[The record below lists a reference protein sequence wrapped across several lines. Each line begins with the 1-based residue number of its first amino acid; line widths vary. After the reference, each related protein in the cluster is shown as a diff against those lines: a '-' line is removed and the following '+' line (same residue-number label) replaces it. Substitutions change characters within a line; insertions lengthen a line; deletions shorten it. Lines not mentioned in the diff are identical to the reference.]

1 VDLIDK
7 IQSSKAQ
14 RKTKGV
20 RLLMAALKLVRT
32 TIISILMSL
41 LALTQA
47 HALKVGDQIKI
58 DSLNTV
64 SGLQLSDE
72 QLRGKYLVVQVWAT
86 WCPYCHRQ
94 NENLKELVRRTQGGN
109 LQVIGLSVDKKTETV
124 QSYIKNHE
132 INFPVA
138 MMTPELDRAI
148 GKRRGIPELY
158 VIDPSG
164 RVLQKDVG
172 QMVDLDV
179 FELARFNRR

>member
-1 VDLIDK
+1 MV
-7 IQSSKAQ
+7 
-14 RKTKGV
+14 V
-20 RLLMAALKLVRT
+20 LKLFRT

-41 LALTQA
+41 LTLTQV
-47 HALKVGDQIKI
+47 HALSVGDQIKI

-64 SGLQLSDE
+64 SGLQLSAE

-94 NENLKELVRRTQGGN
+94 NANLKELVRKTVGGN
-109 LQVIGLSVDKKTETV
+109 LQVIGLSIDKKTETV
-124 QSYIKNHE
+124 QAYIKNNE

-148 GKRRGIPELY
+148 GKRRGIPEIY

>member
-1 VDLIDK
+1 M
-7 IQSSKAQ
+7 
-14 RKTKGV
+14 T
-20 RLLMAALKLVRT
+20 LLNYLYTLSMCIALCL
-32 TIISILMSL
+32 SPLSY
-41 LALTQA
+41 A
-47 HALKVGDQIKI
+47 HALGVGDYIKI
-58 DSLNTV
+58 DKLVTV
-64 SGLQLSDE
+64 EGQQLATSD
-72 QLRGKYLVVQVWAT
+72 LKGKYLVVQVWAT

-94 NENLKELVRRTQGGN
+94 NANLKELVRRTQGGN
-109 LQVIGLSVDKKTETV
+109 LLVIGLSVDKKEETV
-124 QSYIKNHE
+124 QSYVKKNE

-164 RVLQKDVG
+164 RVIQKDVG

>member
-1 VDLIDK
+1 
-7 IQSSKAQ
+7 
-14 RKTKGV
+14 
-20 RLLMAALKLVRT
+20 MAVLKNFRILS
-32 TIISILMSL
+32 ISI
-41 LALTQA
+41 ALSFLSVSHAQA
-47 HALKVGDQIKI
+47 LGIGDHIKI
-58 DSLNTV
+58 DKLIAVDGQQLAPSELN
-64 SGLQLSDE
+64 
-72 QLRGKYLVVQVWAT
+72 GKYLIVQVWAT

-94 NENLKELVRRTQGGN
+94 NANLKELVRRTEGGN
-109 LQVIGLSVDKKTETV
+109 LQVIGLSIDKRKETV
-124 QSYIKNHE
+124 QDYVKINE

-172 QMVDLDV
+172 QMVDLDI

>member
-1 VDLIDK
+1 MGSFNSKQTFFFFFISLFISIPSAWGLSVGEHLNVDKLV
-7 IQSSKAQ
+7 
-14 RKTKGV
+14 TVEG
-20 RLLMAALKLVRT
+20 RLLAASELK
-32 TIISILMSL
+32 
-41 LALTQA
+41 
-47 HALKVGDQIKI
+47 
-58 DSLNTV
+58 
-64 SGLQLSDE
+64 
-72 QLRGKYLVVQVWAT
+72 GKYLVVQVWAT

-94 NENLKELVRRTQGGN
+94 NANLKELVRRTQGGN
-109 LQVIGLSVDKKTETV
+109 LLVIGLSIDKKEETV
-124 QSYIKNHE
+124 QSYVKKNE

>member
-1 VDLIDK
+1 
-7 IQSSKAQ
+7 
-14 RKTKGV
+14 
-20 RLLMAALKLVRT
+20 MALCL
-32 TIISILMSL
+32 SP
-41 LALTQA
+41 LTA
-47 HALKVGDQIKI
+47 VHALGVGDYIKF
-58 DSLNTV
+58 DKFVTV
-64 SGLQLSDE
+64 EGRQFTSSD
-72 QLRGKYLVVQVWAT
+72 LKGKYLVVQVWAT

-94 NENLKELVRRTQGGN
+94 NANLKELVRRTQGGN
-109 LQVIGLSVDKKTETV
+109 LLVMTLSVDKKQKTV
-124 QSYIKNHE
+124 QNYIKNNE

-172 QMVDLDV
+172 QMLDLDI